1 MDADN
6 LCSCASR
13 RVSFTFKF
21 LEFAHLHLSL
31 KYMIFLCSSV
41 AMNACSLYSFLNLF
55 LQVNH
60 LDVSVGARVFLLVTL
75 QS

>member
-31 KYMIFLCSSV
+31 KYMIF
-41 AMNACSLYSFLNLF
+41 F
-55 LQVNH
+55 
-60 LDVSVGARVFLLVTL
+60 VFFRSHECMLTL
-75 QS
+75 